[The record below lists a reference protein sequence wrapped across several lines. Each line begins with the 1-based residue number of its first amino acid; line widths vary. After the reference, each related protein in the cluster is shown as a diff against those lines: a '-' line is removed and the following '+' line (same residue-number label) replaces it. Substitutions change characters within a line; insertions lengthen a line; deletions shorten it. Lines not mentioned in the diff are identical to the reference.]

1 MSQYIAASFVYGDSL
16 KNCLVAIVVVE
27 EAKAKEW
34 CTANGKEDACSDPEF
49 KKLIMNDMMRIASE
63 NNLNSLEKP
72 KEIVLTLNQF
82 TIENADLQAETK
94 RCQEGLPKRDRCNVR
109 RIGK

>member
-1 MSQYIAASFVYGDSL
+1 MLSQYIAASFVYGDSL

-34 CTANGKEDACSDPEF
+34 CTANRKEDVCSDPEF

-82 TIENADLQAETK
+82 TIENDILTPTFKLK
-94 RCQEGLPKRDRCNVR
+94 RNIARKVF
-109 RIGK
+109 